1 MKEKYTN
8 FNQQTTMQ
16 DWNKPL
22 LMPKP
27 ITSFEEGET
36 QFNFKAPQKYQSPKH
51 GVGKSRMNV
60 FTSAQ
65 KNRTASEVIQMP
77 VGR

>member
-1 MKEKYTN
+1 MNEKYTN
-8 FNQQTTMQ
+8 FNHNATMQ

-27 ITSFEEGET
+27 ITSYDEGET
-36 QFNFKAPQKYQSPKH
+36 QYNFKAGQKYGSPKNAQ
-51 GVGKSRMNV
+51 GKNRISV

-65 KNRTASEVIQMP
+65 KNRTAS
-77 VGR
+77 VGLLPT